1 MKIIK
6 FIIIILGS
14 PLLIPVSCTIGVV
27 GGTQVVAWIDS
38 RDVQKGDSVH
48 SRFSVA
54 AVPQQSKN
62 KNDFLVLSL
71 RQIEQIRKVDESVSF
86 LMPISNSNM
95 ETDYSRYSYKI
106 LEDRGK
112 EQIIEVV
119 EEYKDGDNKIWS
131 QYRANE
137 KEVFPISSRMF
148 YFGYMFQALP
158 YALVLSL
165 GLYACGKILRSRVT
179 FSRKGHNGS

>member
-6 FIIIILGS
+6 FIIIVLGS
-14 PLLIPVSCTIGVV
+14 SLFIPVSCTIGVL
-27 GGTQVVAWIDS
+27 GGIQVVAWNDS

-48 SRFSVA
+48 SQFSVV
-54 AVPQQSKN
+54 AVPQHSKN
-62 KNDFLVLSL
+62 KNDISVLSL
-71 RQIEQIRKVDESVSF
+71 QQIEQLRKVNEPLSF
-86 LMPISNSNM
+86 LMPIANSSM
-95 ETDYSRYSYKI
+95 QTVHSRYSYKI

-119 EEYKDGDNKIWS
+119 EEYKDGDNTIWS
-131 QYRANE
+131 QYRATE

-165 GLYACGKILRSRVT
+165 CLYACGKILRRRVI
-179 FSRKGHNGS
+179 FSRKTHNGS